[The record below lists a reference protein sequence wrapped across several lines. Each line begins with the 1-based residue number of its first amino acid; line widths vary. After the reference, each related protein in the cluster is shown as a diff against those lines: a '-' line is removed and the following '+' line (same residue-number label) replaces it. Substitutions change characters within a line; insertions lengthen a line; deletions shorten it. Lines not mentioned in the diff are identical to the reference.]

1 MIRFNAHECL
11 SRLRQLLMVGP
22 VLLCAGAAV
31 WGQSAGTNPN
41 WPTYGGDLGNTRY
54 RAFDQI
60 NSSNF
65 KDLEV
70 AWRFKTDS
78 LGNRAEYKLEGTPLV
93 VNGIL
98 YATGGTRRDVFALD
112 AVTGELLWVHG
123 EHEGERGANAPRGLS
138 GRGLAYW
145 TDGKDAR
152 ILYTTPGYRLI
163 ALDAK
168 TGQYAKGFGDNG
180 VVDLKLNDDQQID
193 LVHGSIG
200 TQSAPVVARNEV
212 IVGAA
217 FVDGGSTASKTTYKG
232 YVRAFDVR
240 TGKRL
245 WIFHTVPRKGEFGYD
260 TWLNGSA
267 EYTGNTGMWTQVSVD
282 EELGLAYLP
291 IELPTGDDYGGNRP
305 GNTLFS
311 ESLVCVDLKT
321 GKRKWHYQ
329 LVHHGLWDMDIS
341 TPPILGDIQVNGK
354 TIKAVA
360 VPTKQSMLYVFDRV
374 TGEPVWPIEERP
386 VPKGDVPGEW
396 YSPTQPFP
404 SKPPAYDRN
413 GITVDDLIDFTP
425 KLRADA
431 LNLIKSYTIGPV
443 FTPPVLSK
451 VGGPLALLTI
461 STNNGGTN
469 WPGGS
474 FDPETHLLFVSSC
487 SSCVVPMGMVA
498 APKDVSDM
506 GYVKGTA
513 GQPVVARMGG
523 TGAGA
528 GADAIAAAAAKN
540 TKKVPAQPPGGGT
553 LRNSLTVGGL
563 PLIKPPYARLTAI
576 DMDRGEI
583 KWQIPFG
590 PTPDAVR
597 QSPLLKGMTI
607 PPTGESGL
615 SVGSLVTKTLLVIGD
630 GATGTS
636 ASGVRAATLHAY
648 DKSTGKQVGAIPLP
662 APQTGSPMTYMVNG
676 KQYLAVAVSGA
687 TYSGEYIAFTLPS
700 GNDTLQRPRAPV
712 ATSEVQGSRS
722 LWDGVFTQEQ
732 AKRGEAAYQESCA
745 RCHGADL
752 MSGDAVRPL
761 AGTEFLSTWNAKTLG
776 DLFDRIRTTMPA
788 DKPGTL
794 NRQQIS
800 DIVAYILS
808 TNKFPAGK
816 TEVEPQSDLLKQIR
830 FDAFKK

>member
-1 MIRFNAHECL
+1 ML
-11 SRLRQLLMVGP
+11 GP
-22 VLLCAGAAV
+22 VLVCAGAAV

-60 NSSNF
+60 NASNF

-152 ILYTTPGYRLI
+152 VLYTTPGYKLI

-168 TGQYAKGFGDNG
+168 TGQYAKGFGENG
-180 VVDLKLNDDQQID
+180 VVDLKLNDDQDID

-232 YVRAFDVR
+232 YIRAFDVR
-240 TGKRL
+240 TGKRV

-329 LVHHGLWDMDIS
+329 LVHHGLWDMDVS

-404 SKPPAYDRN
+404 TKPPAYDRN
-413 GITVDDLIDFTP
+413 GISEDDLIDFTP

-431 LNLIKSYTIGPV
+431 LKLIKSYAIGPV

-469 WPGGS
+469 WAGGS

-528 GADAIAAAAAKN
+528 GADAIAAAAAKPA
-540 TKKVPAQPPGGGT
+540 KKVPAQPPGGGT
-553 LRNSLTVGGL
+553 LRNSLTVDGL
-563 PLIKPPYARLTAI
+563 PLIKPPYGRLTAI

-597 QSPLLKGMTI
+597 ESPLLKGMTI

-615 SVGSLVTKTLLVIGD
+615 SVGSLVTKTLLVAGD

-636 ASGVRAATLHAY
+636 APGVRTATLHAF
-648 DKSTGKQVGAIPLP
+648 DKSTGKQVGAISLP

-676 KQYLAVAVSGA
+676 KQYLVVAVSGA

-700 GNDTLQRPRAPV
+700 DNDTRQRPRAP
-712 ATSEVQGSRS
+712 AAISEVQGSRS
-722 LWDGVFTQEQ
+722 LWDGVYTQEQ
-732 AKRGEAAYQESCA
+732 AKRGEEAYREGCA